1 MAKARHPNEGSSLE
15 EFLEK
20 EGILESSTAKAIK
33 KVIAWQL
40 QEEMKRRKMTK
51 TEMARLMETSRAQLN
66 RVLNPDDSN
75 VTLETLQR
83 AAKVVGR
90 TIKLELA

>member
-1 MAKARHPNEGSSLE
+1 MKRKHPNYGTSLNDWLKE
-15 EFLEK
+15 
-20 EGILESSTAKAIK
+20 EGIYEEATTAAIK

-40 QEEMKRRKMTK
+40 QEEMKRRNMTK

-90 TIKLELA
+90 SIKLELA

>member
-1 MAKARHPNEGSSLE
+1 MS
-15 EFLEK
+15 EK
-20 EGILESSTAKAIK
+20 RWLKEEGIYEEATTAAIK

-40 QEEMKRRKMTK
+40 QEEMKRRNLTK

-66 RVLNPDDSN
+66 RVLNPDDAN
-75 VTLETLQR
+75 VTLDTLQR

-90 TIKLELA
+90 SIKLELA